1 MSKGAN
7 APKQIQAMRNIG
19 MTEEEIADVL
29 KADKAIDQ
37 GADLFPLAKELQAGA
52 KKARRAD
59 RTENPKPRT
68 REEDGEK
75 RTILNALTATIDH
88 YARGDIEV
96 VNPEREFLF
105 TYNGRKFKVVLS
117 CPRNQEQTTAPFRAK
132 RSRIRKNAQFRT
144 FLLPNFCATLLLAFS
159 RNLWYNSLVR

>member
-37 GADLFPLAKELQAGA
+37 GADLFPLAEELQAGA

-59 RTENPKPRT
+59 RTDTPKPRE
-68 REEDGEK
+68 RKPNEDK
-75 RTILNALTATIDH
+75 RFLIDALVWAMTT
-88 YARGDIEV
+88 DIEQAGDNV
-96 VNPEREFLF
+96 LATDVEIVNPEREFLF
-105 TYNGRKFKVVLS
+105 TYNGIKYKVVLS
-117 CPRNQEQTTAPFRAK
+117 CPRN
-132 RSRIRKNAQFRT
+132 
-144 FLLPNFCATLLLAFS
+144 
-159 RNLWYNSLVR
+159 